1 MGEPPGSD
9 RPARA
14 LASLAAAPALL
25 VLDNLETPWEAPG
38 QGAATSAALEQLAA
52 VPALRLLASI
62 RGSERPGRVRW
73 RRPDDLAPLDEA
85 DATALFLAVT
95 EGEGAVD
102 PALPGLLALLG
113 GLPLAI
119 DLVARRLEEAG
130 SVERLR
136 ADWQRQRTR
145 AASIGSGDDRE
156 LSLHASIEL
165 SLASP
170 RLTTAGH
177 RLFAMMGHLPDGLA
191 EPDAEALLGPE
202 GATAAT
208 GLRRV
213 GLARLE
219 GGRLRMLVPV
229 REHAGSS
236 TPLDPDDT
244 IRLRD
249 HFLGL
254 ARAMRAY
261 FHGLDRSLD
270 LPRHRI
276 ELTNIEAVLDR
287 ALEHCDPANSS
298 FRHEVGYLTI
308 AAGDMR
314 REIGQLSLALRAH
327 DRARA
332 IYGNLVA
339 DDRSNSTWAR
349 YLSVSWERL
358 GDVRQAQGDL
368 AGALA
373 AYEAYHP
380 IAERLAASDPVN
392 AEWQRDL
399 IVSHWRIA
407 AVLEELPERRGEAAA
422 HLGKALAVA
431 RELTGSGRLA
441 PPDAYI
447 VEELEQRLAAAEG
460 REAGG

>member
-1 MGEPPGSD
+1 MEARPAPLPNPLPPARRLFGREHELAALVPLLLDADPRPVLIHGSPGIGKTALTLATLHHHEIATHFGRRRYFVELDAVTVGEAVLDTVGQSMGEPPGSD

-25 VLDNLETPWEAPG
+25 VLDNVETPWEAAG
-38 QGAATSAALEQLAA
+38 QGAATAAALEQLAA
-52 VPALRLLASI
+52 VPALRLFASI

-73 RRPDDLAPLDEA
+73 RRPDELAPLDEA
-85 DATALFLAVT
+85 DAAALFLAVT
-95 EGEGAVD
+95 EGEGAGD
-102 PALPGLLALLG
+102 PVLPILLALLG

-136 ADWQRQRTR
+136 TDWQRQRTR

-170 RLTTAGH
+170 RLTTAGR

-236 TPLDPDDT
+236 TQHDPEDP

-254 ARAMRAY
+254 AHAIRAY
-261 FHGLDRSLD
+261 FHGVDRNLD
-270 LPRHRI
+270 LPRHRV

-287 ALEHCDPANSS
+287 ALEHCDPTNSS
-298 FRHEVGYLTI
+298 FRHEVGYLTRLLS
-308 AAGDMR
+308 GFGVVGPR
-314 REIGQLSLALRAH
+314 VTIGAM
-327 DRARA
+327 
-332 IYGNLVA
+332 
-339 DDRSNSTWAR
+339 
-349 YLSVSWERL
+349 
-358 GDVRQAQGDL
+358 
-368 AGALA
+368 
-373 AYEAYHP
+373 
-380 IAERLAASDPVN
+380 
-392 AEWQRDL
+392 
-399 IVSHWRIA
+399 
-407 AVLEELPERRGEAAA
+407 
-422 HLGKALAVA
+422 
-431 RELTGSGRLA
+431 
-441 PPDAYI
+441 
-447 VEELEQRLAAAEG
+447 
-460 REAGG
+460 GG